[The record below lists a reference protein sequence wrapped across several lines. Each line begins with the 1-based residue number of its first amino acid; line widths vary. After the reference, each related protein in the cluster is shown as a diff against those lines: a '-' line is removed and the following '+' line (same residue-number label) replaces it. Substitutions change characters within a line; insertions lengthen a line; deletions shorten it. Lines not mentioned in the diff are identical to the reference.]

1 MHPAQQP
8 SPPTRWK
15 SIAIALCAA
24 TALSAALPPG
34 ASLATSSQ
42 EQQLHGMLNQ
52 ARSDNG
58 VGPLGLSQK
67 LSRRAHGHSERMA
80 DSGRLFHSCL
90 NCRGRRSRM
99 GENVGVADSIREVH
113 RMLMNSSSHRANILG
128 PGFERVGVG
137 VVRKGGRV
145 WVTEIFAG

>member
-1 MHPAQQP
+1 M
-8 SPPTRWK
+8 
-15 SIAIALCAA
+15 I
-24 TALSAALPPG
+24 
-34 ASLATSSQ
+34 
-42 EQQLHGMLNQ
+42 NQ

-58 VGPLGLSQK
+58 MGSLGLSQK

-90 NCRGRRSRM
+90 NCRSGGGRRM
-99 GENVGVADSIREVH
+99 GENVGVAGSIREVH
-113 RMLMNSSSHRANILG
+113 RLLMNSSSHRANILATA
-128 PGFERVGVG
+128 FERVGVG